1 MLDLCAAYWCD
12 FTSLT
17 KGQRAVKIISP
28 DKIKGGINFPSCVLC
43 SILSLRARVLEV
55 SIYVCRPISMS
66 VRQSVYMSVH
76 IWCGEPILHDIT
88 SMTNAN
94 IQAHQWA
101 KVLAKYINLLSHVKY
116 AYRNTDLKSRWDSKR
131 LYYIIFVVSS
141 KFVFVDALNQT
152 LGFFVGKS
160 EFNKAR
166 FIPSWLGV

>member
-1 MLDLCAAYWCD
+1 
-12 FTSLT
+12 
-17 KGQRAVKIISP
+17 
-28 DKIKGGINFPSCVLC
+28 
-43 SILSLRARVLEV
+43 
-55 SIYVCRPISMS
+55 
-66 VRQSVYMSVH
+66 
-76 IWCGEPILHDIT
+76 
-88 SMTNAN
+88 MTNAN

-166 FIPSWLGV
+166 FIPSWLGM